1 MDRPHLETHRYGL
14 TQVPTLG
21 LRSLK
26 TPLLCVTLCRGM
38 GLVDLTPPPFP
49 CLLDIKKYLSLG
61 VHTKAFGEVVK
72 GDS

>member
-38 GLVDLTPPPFP
+38 GLVDLTPPPSP
-49 CLLDIKKYLSLG
+49 AY
-61 VHTKAFGEVVK
+61 
-72 GDS
+72 

>member
-38 GLVDLTPPPFP
+38 GLVDLTPPLP
-49 CLLDIKKYLSLG
+49 LLIRYKKVSQ
-61 VHTKAFGEVVK
+61 FGC
-72 GDS
+72 SYQSFR